1 MTTGGSAFA
10 VTHAHYLVIPDGE
23 THLREGWDMFW
34 LIDLFVDGDWG
45 QLLFIVALV
54 VGIIVLLLD

>member
-1 MTTGGSAFA
+1 VTTGGSAFA
-10 VTHAHYLVIPDGE
+10 VTHAQYSSILE
-23 THLREGWDMFW
+23 RKAHLRGGWDMFW